1 MIRPLDHISICIC
14 TYKRPEMLLHL
25 LTCLQ
30 NQRTDEL
37 FLYSIVVVDND
48 HAQSAKNTIDS
59 FKEKSAINIEYFC
72 EPEQNIAL
80 ARNKA
85 VQNAKGNFLALI
97 DDDEFPDS
105 NWLLILYKTC
115 KRYYANGVLGPVKPC
130 FEGNP
135 PKWVVNGKFYGKGQH
150 ETGHILKWQDT
161 RTSNVLMNRAIFND
175 HENMFKREFGRG
187 GEDMDFFKRAIDK
200 NYIFVWCNEA
210 PVYEI
215 IPPERCKRV
224 FMLKRALLRGK
235 LTLSYSSF
243 GLEYIIKSTIAIP
256 TYTLLLP
263 FAFMLGHHHFMKILI
278 KLFEHIG
285 RFLALCGF
293 DVIKQ
298 YYVMK

>member
-1 MIRPLDHISICIC
+1 MSYQRDHISVCIC
-14 TYKRPEMLLHL
+14 TYKRPKMLLIL
-25 LTCLQ
+25 LEKLQ
-30 NQRTDEL
+30 NQQTDQL
-37 FLYSIVVVDND
+37 FTYSIVIVDND
-48 HAQSAKNTIDS
+48 NAQSAKITVDS
-59 FKEKSAINIEYFC
+59 FKEKSVINIEYYC

-85 VQNAKGNFLALI
+85 VQNAKGNFVALV
-97 DDDEFPDS
+97 DDDEFPDN
-105 NWLLILYKTC
+105 NWLLNLYKAR
-115 KRYYANGVLGPVKPC
+115 KRYHADGVLGPVKPC

-135 PKWVVNGKFYGKGQH
+135 PKWVIKGKFYEKGRH
-150 ETGHILKWQDT
+150 ETGHVLKWQDT
-161 RTSNVLMNRAIFND
+161 RTSNVLINSAIFDNQ
-175 HENMFKREFGRG
+175 ENMFKQEFGRG
-187 GEDMDFFKRAIDK
+187 GEDIDFFNRAIDK
-200 NYIFVWCNEA
+200 NYVFVWCNEA

-243 GLEYIIKSTIAIP
+243 DLTYIIKSTIAIP

-263 FAFMLGHHHFMKILI
+263 FAFILGHHHFMIILI

-293 DVIKQ
+293 DIIKQ